1 MGLLNIMNTMKGLNE
16 KQLYSVKNRVRDIQL
31 MIDAFEH
38 PSDLLIIPDGDKY
51 SIYLGDALMQNVE
64 GSFKEANNA
73 LQSVARRIKA
83 RREEQRYRIDALKIE
98 LTYYLSLIEK

>member
-1 MGLLNIMNTMKGLNE
+1 MNTMKGLNE